1 MGLRYFDSFGSVL
14 VKIMGLYF
22 SLMVLDFELFLVILL
37 TTYSCF
43 DAGLATWFLFLCLIF
58 GLKLGLS
65 FLFVACLFSDVG
77 VLFSLCCLLY
87 SPQSDFLF

>member
-1 MGLRYFDSFGSVL
+1 
-14 VKIMGLYF
+14 MGLYV

-43 DAGLATWFLFLCLIF
+43 DAGLAIWLVSHIR
-58 GLKLGLS
+58 LKLGLS
-65 FLFVACLFSDVG
+65 FPFVACLVSDVG

-87 SPQSDFLF
+87 SPQSDF